1 MKYPE
6 TRNSDFQSDS
16 SYGHP
21 ARQLCSQDGRSTR
34 QAGCL
39 HYLPAYFNSLLS
51 STSDDR
57 VCRGTLLSRAQYL
70 VDVQERGYRDGR
82 LHSQSHMGAEDIA
95 HWTAAI
101 EQVE

>member
-1 MKYPE
+1 M
-6 TRNSDFQSDS
+6 
-16 SYGHP
+16 P
-21 ARQLCSQDGRSTR
+21 ALPSRS
-34 QAGCL
+34 
-39 HYLPAYFNSLLS
+39 YFNSLLS

-57 VCRGTLLSRAQYL
+57 VCCGTLLSRAQYL